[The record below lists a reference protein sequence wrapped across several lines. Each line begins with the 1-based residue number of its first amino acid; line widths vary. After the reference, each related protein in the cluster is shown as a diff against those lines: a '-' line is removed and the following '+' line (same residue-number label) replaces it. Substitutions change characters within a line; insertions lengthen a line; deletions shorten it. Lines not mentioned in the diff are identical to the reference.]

1 MPEKISLSTNLIN
14 GVLQYLGTKPFAE
27 VSQLI
32 QAIQQEAQGQVPP
45 AEPDLVSE

>member
-14 GVLQYLGTKPFAE
+14 AVLQYLGTKPFAE

-32 QAIQQEAQGQVPP
+32 QAVQQEAQGQVTQ
-45 AEPDLVSE
+45 AEAPVVEE